1 MTAKALFR
9 SRPAEV
15 VLKQFALFPLI
26 FSFLA
31 AAGGNL
37 AYAQSALLC
46 TPLAS
51 PLEVRSEGI
60 AERVGNIQLTCT
72 GGIPG
77 NVVTSN
83 MTFFLNV
90 AVTNKLAS
98 NGNFT
103 DVLLTIDTGSGPTPV
118 NVPAEPFGT
127 DAVTFNGV
135 TFTLPPSGSV
145 TLVLSNLRANA
156 SQLGTGQT
164 GQIQPIT
171 ATAAVSGSQGIAIS
185 NNAQFA
191 VGFAQPGLLA
201 SYSSSGVQCT
211 GSPLPTPINIGNLF
225 AAGTRFFSTRITEGF
240 TGTFQVKDSFSDT
253 GTRIMVSYSNF
264 PAGSRLFVPE
274 FVAGSDAVVPTSGG
288 DLGLLASGGSY
299 QPTATGSLLLI
310 LVGGADKNGAG
321 GAMILPKPPL
331 LTPFNIVMEVPLTN
345 GAGTAV
351 YEVADT
357 NPNVRE
363 SAQFPTV
370 LGLTG
375 FSGTSTT
382 AFANLSFAP
391 VSTVQVAA
399 NAPVPRFVNVMPPSD
414 CPELGDCNASYFPH
428 LRINAPAGG
437 LKFSA
442 AQNAFLQT
450 AYIEV
455 QNAGQGDLNWT
466 ATVTYQSGSGWLVV
480 SPQSGIN
487 NATIR
492 IDAHPEKVPPGT
504 YQATLTV
511 DAGPL
516 AGAQTF
522 PVTFTVTGPAPGG
535 PIVNNIFNAAS
546 LSPGPLVAGS
556 LAAIFGSGLAGEQV
570 SVTFD
575 GDLAPIL
582 YKSATQINLQ
592 VPSSAAGQTASQM
605 VVGVD
610 GHSSAPENVPLAVVA
625 PGIFNPGIVNQD
637 NTLNSA
643 AHPAVRGTTVEI
655 LCTGLISSGSG
666 AISAVIAG
674 QNITK
679 LVSAGPLAGVAG
691 VQQVTVTVPTGIP
704 FGTTQ
709 VEVCAV
715 ASSGNPPVC
724 SMPASVIVK

>member
-15 VLKQFALFPLI
+15 VLRQFALLPLI
-26 FSFLA
+26 FCLLA

-37 AYAQSALLC
+37 AHAQNALLC

-51 PLEVRSEGI
+51 PLTVRSEGI
-60 AERVGNIQLTCT
+60 AERVGEIQLSCS

-77 NVVTSN
+77 TVFNSN
-83 MTFFLNV
+83 LTFFLNV
-90 AVTNKLAS
+90 NVTNKLAS
-98 NGNFT
+98 NGTFT
-103 DVLLTIDTGSGPTPV
+103 DVLLTIDTGSGPTPA

-127 DAVTFNGV
+127 DAVAFNGV
-135 TFTLPPSGSV
+135 TFTLPPSGGV
-145 TLVLSNLRANA
+145 TLQLTNLRADA
-156 SQLGTGQT
+156 SQLGTGQE
-164 GQIQPIT
+164 QAIT
-171 ATAAVSGSQGIAIS
+171 ATVAVSGSQGIAIG
-185 NNAQFA
+185 NNAQFT
-191 VGFAQPGLLA
+191 VGFTQSGLLA
-201 SYSSSGVQCT
+201 SYSSNGVTCT

-225 AAGTRFFSTRITEGF
+225 AVGTRFFSTRITEGYA
-240 TGTFQVKDSFSDT
+240 GAFQVKDSFSDA

-274 FVAGSDAVVPTSGG
+274 FVAGSDAVVPTSSG

-299 QPTATGSLLLI
+299 QPTANGSLLLV

-321 GAMILPKPPL
+321 GAMILPKPPF

-363 SAQFPTV
+363 SAQFPTF

-375 FSGTSTT
+375 FSGSSTT

-399 NAPVPRFVNVMPPSD
+399 AAPIPRFVNVTPPSD
-414 CPELGDCNASYFPH
+414 CPALGDCNASYFPH

-437 LKFSA
+437 LNFSA

-455 QNAGQGDLNWT
+455 QNSSQGDLNWT
-466 ATVTYQSGSGWLVV
+466 ATVTYQSGTGWLVV
-480 SPQSGIN
+480 NPQSGVN

-535 PIVNNIFNAAS
+535 PIVNNVFNAAS

-556 LAAIFGSGLAGEQV
+556 LAAVFGSGFA
-570 SVTFD
+570 
-575 GDLAPIL
+575 
-582 YKSATQINLQ
+582 
-592 VPSSAAGQTASQM
+592 
-605 VVGVD
+605 
-610 GHSSAPENVPLAVVA
+610 
-625 PGIFNPGIVNQD
+625 
-637 NTLNSA
+637 
-643 AHPAVRGTTVEI
+643 RR
-655 LCTGLISSGSG
+655 TGLRYVRRRSG
-666 AISAVIAG
+666 AD
-674 QNITK
+674 
-679 LVSAGPLAGVAG
+679 PL
-691 VQQVTVTVPTGIP
+691 
-704 FGTTQ
+704 
-709 VEVCAV
+709 
-715 ASSGNPPVC
+715 
-724 SMPASVIVK
+724 